1 MAKTKLAAILL
12 AVALIISLGVNLYF
26 LSQNPSLNSQKTAN
40 QVKIDL
46 TATLTQ
52 AQTSIDTELDQIGA
66 SLIYASKQLG
76 NTGIV
81 GAKANTILNALVQ
94 NSSFIINAATEN
106 LDNTIVAA
114 QPANWSYI
122 IGRNV
127 GQQTHLNPNQHGEIT
142 PMMSP
147 VVPLQSDMM
156 GNIVAAPIFNGDKE
170 LIGYISVIFDPLT
183 MINASVAAAIADK
196 PYELIAMQLDGL
208 MIYDSDPAQQWRN
221 MFTDP
226 AYANFTSLLTLG
238 HKVVDASSGYG
249 TYSFNLIG
257 SSHVA
262 EKECYWTTVNAF
274 GQEWRLALNHA
285 IN

>member
-40 QVKIDL
+40 QAKIDL

-52 AQTSIDTELDQIGA
+52 AQTSIDTELDRIGA

-127 GQQTHLNPNQHGEIT
+127 GQQTHLNPNPHGEIT
-142 PMMSP
+142 PMMYSCCSLTIRHDGQHCSSP
-147 VVPLQSDMM
+147 
-156 GNIVAAPIFNGDKE
+156 
-170 LIGYISVIFDPLT
+170 
-183 MINASVAAAIADK
+183 
-196 PYELIAMQLDGL
+196 
-208 MIYDSDPAQQWRN
+208 
-221 MFTDP
+221 
-226 AYANFTSLLTLG
+226 NF
-238 HKVVDASSGYG
+238 
-249 TYSFNLIG
+249 
-257 SSHVA
+257 
-262 EKECYWTTVNAF
+262 
-274 GQEWRLALNHA
+274 
-285 IN
+285 

>member
-1 MAKTKLAAILL
+1 
-12 AVALIISLGVNLYF
+12 
-26 LSQNPSLNSQKTAN
+26 
-40 QVKIDL
+40 VKIDL

-52 AQTSIDTELDQIGA
+52 AQTSIDTELDRIGA

-81 GAKANTILNALVQ
+81 GAQANTTLNALVQ

-127 GQQTHLNPNQHGEIT
+127 GQQTHLNPNPQGEIT
-142 PMMSP
+142 PMMTP

-156 GNIVAAPIFNGDKE
+156 GNIVAAPIFNGNKE

-183 MINASVAAAIADK
+183 LINASVTAAIADK
-196 PYELIAMQLDGL
+196 PYELIGMQLDGL

-249 TYSFNLIG
+249 TYSFNLIR